1 MTRARWPALC
11 LALTAG
17 CSGERFQPRPIVLA
31 STRREVD
38 QATQRAR
45 TLALEG
51 DLDGARELL
60 HAALER
66 FPRDPLAPVASV
78 LLARV
83 HVARGDLAEAE
94 RVLASTNVTSD
105 PVLVRKVNLV
115 RGVIAARRSEGA
127 RALELLRP
135 LVGQLPDRAETGEL
149 SCGLAEC
156 EGTSGEP
163 LRALQALGVIESL
176 QGEGSGW
183 LPTGLSCEQ
192 ADTRARLL
200 GTVLERIDDPQSLA
214 NTVDALPADSTMRRP
229 VEQRLHALAERA
241 HEVPRWIRWLGD
253 LPDETDVNASAN
265 GIAQR
270 PPLVVGILTPGHGP
284 RASLGASVL
293 RAVQFALERVDDVR
307 TAHEDEGDSPEAVTA
322 ALDRLYAQGTRVVV
336 GVLHE
341 DLSPAVAIR
350 AQALGIDA
358 WLLAP
363 TRGVEGTGA
372 RVHLAGPTVD
382 ARTEALL
389 REVRALRQGAA
400 GRVSLLAS
408 SPATEVRQRLGR
420 ALSDASIP
428 WAEVGVDELS
438 ARGAGG
444 GGLAVVLGTLG
455 REARSTF
462 ARAATS
468 SPSRWLFEARA
479 ASPAS
484 PGVWLGV
491 APGPGFAAFLP
502 EYCLRVGEPPDEL
515 SLLAYDAARR
525 GVAFARGDRAE
536 PVALLALDRPLVA
549 ARMDTARGAPPT
561 GEIPAAAWPC
571 PAASI
576 APPGADRN

>member
-1 MTRARWPALC
+1 MTLALWPALC

-17 CSGERFQPRPIVLA
+17 CSGERFQPRVIVLA
-31 STRREVD
+31 SSRREVD

-45 TLALEG
+45 QIALEG
-51 DLDGARELL
+51 DLDGAQELL
-60 HAALER
+60 QSAIER

-83 HVARGDLAEAE
+83 QVARGDLAGAE
-94 RVLASTNVTSD
+94 RVLAATSVSSD
-105 PVLVRKVNLV
+105 PVLTLKVSLV
-115 RGVIAARRSEGA
+115 RGVIAARRRQGPQSLA
-127 RALELLRP
+127 LLRP

-149 SCGLAEC
+149 SCGLAES

-163 LRALQALGVIESL
+163 GRALQALAMIESL

-192 ADTRARLL
+192 ADTRSALL

-214 NTVDALPADSTMRRP
+214 NTVDALPASSSMRRP
-229 VEQRLHALAERA
+229 VEQRLHALAGHA
-241 HEVPRWIRWLGD
+241 HEVSRWIRWLGD
-253 LPDETDVNASAN
+253 LPDETDVNAGAN
-265 GIAQR
+265 GMAQR
-270 PPLVVGILTPGHGP
+270 PPLVVGILAPGHGP

-307 TAHEDEGDSPEAVTA
+307 TVPEDEGDSPEAARA

-372 RVHLAGPTVD
+372 RVHIAGPTVD
-382 ARTEALL
+382 ARADGLL
-389 REVRALRQGAA
+389 RELRAMRQGGR

-408 SPATEVRQRLGR
+408 PPATEVRQRLER
-420 ALSDASIP
+420 ALSDASVP
-428 WAEVGVDELS
+428 WTDVGVDELS
-438 ARGAGG
+438 AQAAAAGG
-444 GGLAVVLGTLG
+444 LTVVLGTVG
-455 REARSTF
+455 REARTVF
-462 ARAATS
+462 ARAAARG
-468 SPSRWLFEARA
+468 PSRWLFEARA
-479 ASPAS
+479 VAPSS
-484 PGVWLGV
+484 PGVLVGV

-525 GVAFARGDRAE
+525 GVAFARGERE
-536 PVALLALDRPLVA
+536 PPALLALVA
-549 ARMDTARGAPPT
+549 L
-561 GEIPAAAWPC
+561 AATVRF
-571 PAASI
+571 ASVYV
-576 APPGADRN
+576 